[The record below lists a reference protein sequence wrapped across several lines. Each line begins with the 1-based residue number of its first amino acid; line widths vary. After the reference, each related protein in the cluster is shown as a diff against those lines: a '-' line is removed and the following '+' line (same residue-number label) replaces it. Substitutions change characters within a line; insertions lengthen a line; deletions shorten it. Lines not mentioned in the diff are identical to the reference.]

1 MRTPAW
7 QRLHLR
13 PRQRAVSTIPQ
24 QAKGTA
30 SICQGEAWGA
40 LSPGTPASLKLA
52 ASAIS
57 ASITPRN
64 SDLLRS
70 RKMGDR
76 GNTTLLL

>member
-1 MRTPAW
+1 
-7 QRLHLR
+7 
-13 PRQRAVSTIPQ
+13 
-24 QAKGTA
+24 
-30 SICQGEAWGA
+30 
-40 LSPGTPASLKLA
+40 LSPGTPASRKLA